1 MHKGFLSVPAVGA
14 WVHLC
19 NCGACA
25 GFRQLHEQLQ
35 DVAARNLYMSSDKSA
50 GVPRFPFKRRLL
62 LPPGG
67 KAQAIGS
74 SAFDSLIAAHVPG
87 PVGTNSRASCADG
100 LSAGL
105 YRMHFLMNLSHS
117 GTFGAIVLMAK
128 PESLLNSSH

>member
-1 MHKGFLSVPAVGA
+1 MHKGFSSVPAVGA
-14 WVHLC
+14 WVHLR

-35 DVAARNLYMSSDKSA
+35 DVAARNLHMSPDKSA
-50 GVPRFPFKRRLL
+50 SVPFFPFKRRLL

-87 PVGTNSRASCADG
+87 PVGTTTKTSSADG
-100 LSAGL
+100 L
-105 YRMHFLMNLSHS
+105 
-117 GTFGAIVLMAK
+117 
-128 PESLLNSSH
+128 